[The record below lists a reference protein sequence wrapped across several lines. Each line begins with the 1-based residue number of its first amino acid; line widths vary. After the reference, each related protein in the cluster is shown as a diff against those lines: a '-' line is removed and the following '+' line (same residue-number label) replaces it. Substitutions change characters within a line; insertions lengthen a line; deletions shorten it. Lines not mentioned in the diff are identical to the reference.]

1 VVAAQRVFLQ
11 PSRSCGKIP
20 RLYSLIDSAMALPPK
35 RPSRKPATPVKAAAM
50 KSDANKGQLHPR
62 NRHQGRY
69 DFPALIKTSPEL
81 AAFVIINPYGKE
93 SIDFA
98 NPAAVKVFNRALLKQ
113 FYGINHWDI
122 PADYLC
128 PPIPG
133 RADYLHYLADLLAA
147 DNAGKIPR
155 GARVRALDIGVGAN
169 CIYPLLGHREYA
181 WQFLGSDIA
190 ASAIASAQAI
200 VRSNPGLSEAITLR
214 QQPDSAH
221 IFQGLLLS
229 DERFDLTLCN
239 PPFHASAEEA
249 SSGSKRKW
257 KNLGKLDPKRKL
269 PVLNFGGQAAELW
282 CQGGE
287 AAFVSRLV
295 KESAQV
301 GQQVLWFSSLISK
314 ASNLPGVYS
323 ALKQA
328 GALQVKTVEMA
339 QGQKQSRFVAWTF
352 QTPEQQ
358 QAWRKTRWS

>member
-1 VVAAQRVFLQ
+1 M
-11 PSRSCGKIP
+11 S
-20 RLYSLIDSAMALPPK
+20 LPPK
-35 RPSRKPATPVKAAAM
+35 RPKRQPAARPAAPKP
-50 KSDANKGQLHPR
+50 DASKEQLHPR

-113 FYGINHWDI
+113 FYGIQHWDI

-147 DNAGKIPR
+147 GNGGEIPR
-155 GARVRALDIGVGAN
+155 GGNVRALDIGVGAN

-181 WQFLGSDIA
+181 WHFVGSDIA
-190 ASAIASAQAI
+190 TSAIASAKAI
-200 VRSNPGLSEAITLR
+200 VQANPGLSAAIELR
-214 QQPDSAH
+214 QQTDSAH
-221 IFQGLLLS
+221 IFKGLINS
-229 DERFDLTLCN
+229 SERFDLTLCN

-257 KNLGKLDPKRKL
+257 RNLGKLDPKRTL

-282 CQGGE
+282 CKGGE
-287 AAFVSRLV
+287 AAFVSQLIR
-295 KESAQV
+295 ESAEV

-314 ASNLPGVYS
+314 AGNLPGVYS
-323 ALKQA
+323 TLKKA
-328 GALQVKTVEMA
+328 GALHVHTVEMA

-358 QAWRKTRWS
+358 QNWRKARWQ

>member
-1 VVAAQRVFLQ
+1 M
-11 PSRSCGKIP
+11 S
-20 RLYSLIDSAMALPPK
+20 LPPK
-35 RPSRKPATPVKAAAM
+35 RPSRKPAAPRPAAS
-50 KSDANKGQLHPR
+50 KPDAAKGQLHPR

-113 FYGINHWDI
+113 HYGITHWDI

-133 RADYLHYLADLLAA
+133 RADYLHYLADLLASS
-147 DNAGKIPR
+147 NAGKVPS
-155 GARVRALDIGVGAN
+155 GAQVRVLDIGVGAN

-190 ASAIASAQAI
+190 ASAIASANAI
-200 VRSNPGLSEAITLR
+200 LQVNPGLSEAIELR
-214 QQPDSAH
+214 LQTDSTQ
-221 IFQGLLLS
+221 ILQGLLRS

-257 KNLGKLDPKRKL
+257 RNLGKLDPKRKL

-287 AAFVSRLV
+287 AAFVSRLI
-295 KESAQV
+295 KESALHA
-301 GQQVLWFSSLISK
+301 QQVLWFSSLISK
-314 ASNLPGVYS
+314 AGNLPGVYS
-323 ALKQA
+323 ALKKA
-328 GALQVKTVEMA
+328 GALHVHTVEMA

-352 QTPEQQ
+352 LTPEQQ
-358 QAWRKTRWS
+358 QNWRKERWT

>member
-1 VVAAQRVFLQ
+1 M
-11 PSRSCGKIP
+11 P
-20 RLYSLIDSAMALPPK
+20 RFTPADSASMSTPTQ
-35 RPSRKPATPVKAAAM
+35 RPSRKPTAPRPAPVKADAA
-50 KSDANKGQLHPR
+50 KGQLHPR

-69 DFPALIKTSPEL
+69 DFPALIKASPEL

-113 FYGINHWDI
+113 FYGIEHWDI
-122 PADYLC
+122 PPDYLC

-133 RADYLHYLADLLAA
+133 RADYLHYLADLLASG
-147 DNAGKIPR
+147 NGGEIPR

-169 CIYPLLGHREYA
+169 CIYPLLGNREYG
-181 WQFLGSDIA
+181 WQFLGADIA
-190 ASAIASAQAI
+190 ASAIAAAKTIVQA
-200 VRSNPGLSEAITLR
+200 NPGLAGAIELRR
-214 QQPDSAH
+214 QQNPVH
-221 IFQGLLLS
+221 IFQGLLQG

-257 KNLGKLDPKRKL
+257 RNLGKLDPKRKL
-269 PVLNFGGQAAELW
+269 PLLNFGGQAAELW

-287 AAFVSRLV
+287 AAFVARLIR
-295 KESAQV
+295 ESAQHAR
-301 GQQVLWFSSLISK
+301 QVFWFSSLISK

-328 GALQVKTVEMA
+328 GALDVRTVEMA

-352 QTPEQQ
+352 LTPQQ
-358 QAWRKTRWS
+358 RQDWRQERWK

>member
-1 VVAAQRVFLQ
+1 M
-11 PSRSCGKIP
+11 S
-20 RLYSLIDSAMALPPK
+20 LPPK
-35 RPSRKPATPVKAAAM
+35 RPNRKPSPATGKPAAG
-50 KSDANKGQLHPR
+50 KPDAAKGQLHPR

-69 DFPALIKTSPEL
+69 DFPALIKASPEL
-81 AAFVIINPYGKE
+81 AAFVIINPYSNE

-113 FYGINHWDI
+113 FYGISHWDI

-133 RADYLHYLADLLAA
+133 RADYLHYLADLLA
-147 DNAGKIPR
+147 NSNGGEIPR
-155 GARVRALDIGVGAN
+155 GAKVRALDIGVGAN
-169 CIYPLLGHREYA
+169 CIYPLLGNREYA

-190 ASAIASAQAI
+190 ASAIASAKAI
-200 VRSNPGLSEAITLR
+200 VQSNPGLSEAIELR
-214 QQPDSAH
+214 QQRDSAH
-221 IFQGLLLS
+221 IFQGLLQS

-257 KNLGKLDPKRKL
+257 RNLGKLDPKRKL

-282 CQGGE
+282 CKGGE
-287 AAFVSRLV
+287 AAFVSQLI
-295 KESAQV
+295 KESVAV

-314 ASNLPGVYS
+314 AGNLPGVYS
-323 ALKQA
+323 ELKKV
-328 GALQVKTVEMA
+328 GALQVQTVEMA

-352 QTPEQQ
+352 QTAEQQ
-358 QAWRKTRWS
+358 QAWRTARWS

>member
-1 VVAAQRVFLQ
+1 M
-11 PSRSCGKIP
+11 S
-20 RLYSLIDSAMALPPK
+20 LPPK
-35 RPSRKPATPVKAAAM
+35 RPSRKPAAPRSAPVKSNAGMPAAGTPAAGTP
-50 KSDANKGQLHPR
+50 DANKGQLHPR

-69 DFPALIKTSPEL
+69 DFPALIKASPEL
-81 AAFVIINPYGKE
+81 AAFVIINPYGNE

-113 FYGINHWDI
+113 FYGIAHWDI

-133 RADYLHYLADLLAA
+133 RADYLHYLADLLASS
-147 DNAGKIPR
+147 NGGEIPR
-155 GARVRALDIGVGAN
+155 GAKVRALDVGVGAN

-181 WQFLGSDIA
+181 WQFLGSDSA
-190 ASAIASAQAI
+190 AEAITSAMAI
-200 VRSNPGLSEAITLR
+200 VQANPGLSDAIALR
-214 QQPDSAH
+214 QQTDATH
-221 IFQGLLLS
+221 IFQGLLNS
-229 DERFDLTLCN
+229 AERFDLTLCN

-257 KNLGKLDPKRKL
+257 RNLGKLDPKRKL

-282 CQGGE
+282 CTGGE
-287 AAFVSRLV
+287 AAFVSRLI

-314 ASNLPGVYS
+314 ASNLPLVYA
-323 ALKQA
+323 ALKQV

-358 QAWRKTRWS
+358 KSWRQARWQDSAGKT

>member
-1 VVAAQRVFLQ
+1 M
-11 PSRSCGKIP
+11 S
-20 RLYSLIDSAMALPPK
+20 LPPI
-35 RPSRKPATPVKAAAM
+35 RPSRKPAAPRPAPSKSAAGKHNAGTPAAGAP
-50 KSDANKGQLHPR
+50 DANKGQLHPR

-69 DFPALIKTSPEL
+69 DFPALITASPEL
-81 AAFVIINPYGKE
+81 AAFVIINPYGNE

-113 FYGINHWDI
+113 FYGINQWDI

-147 DNAGKIPR
+147 NNGGVIPR
-155 GARVRALDIGVGAN
+155 GSNVRALDIGVGAN
-169 CIYPLLGHREYA
+169 CIYPLLGNREYA
-181 WQFLGSDIA
+181 WQFLGSDSA
-190 ASAIASAQAI
+190 AEAITSAKAI
-200 VRSNPGLSEAITLR
+200 VQANPGLCDAIALR
-214 QQPDSAH
+214 QQTDATH
-221 IFQGLLLS
+221 IFQGLLHAE
-229 DERFDLTLCN
+229 ERFDLTLCN

-257 KNLGKLDPKRKL
+257 RNLGKLDPKRKL

-282 CQGGE
+282 CRGGE
-287 AAFVSRLV
+287 AAFVSQLI
-295 KESAQV
+295 KESVPV
-301 GQQVLWFSSLISK
+301 GPQVLWFSSLISK
-314 ASNLPGVYS
+314 ASNLPMVYS
-323 ALKQA
+323 ELKAA

-358 QAWRKTRWS
+358 KRWRQERWKDSTRKP

>member
-1 VVAAQRVFLQ
+1 M
-11 PSRSCGKIP
+11 S
-20 RLYSLIDSAMALPPK
+20 LPPK
-35 RPSRKPATPVKAAAM
+35 RPSRKPTAPRSAPVKSDAGKPDAGMPAAGM
-50 KSDANKGQLHPR
+50 PDANKGQLHPR

-69 DFPALIKTSPEL
+69 DFPALIKASAEL
-81 AAFVIINPYGKE
+81 AAFVIINPYGNE

-113 FYGINHWDI
+113 FYGINQWDI

-147 DNAGKIPR
+147 GNGGEVPR
-155 GARVRALDIGVGAN
+155 GAKVRALDVGVGAN

-181 WQFLGSDIA
+181 WQFLGSDSA
-190 ASAIASAQAI
+190 AEAITSAKAI
-200 VRSNPGLSEAITLR
+200 VQANPGLCDAIALR
-214 QQPDSAH
+214 QQTDATH
-221 IFQGLLLS
+221 IFQGLLHAE
-229 DERFDLTLCN
+229 ERFDLTLCN

-257 KNLGKLDPKRKL
+257 RNLGKLDPKRKL

-282 CQGGE
+282 CTGGE
-287 AAFVSRLV
+287 AAFVSRLI
-295 KESAQV
+295 KESTQV
-301 GQQVLWFSSLISK
+301 SQQVLWFSSLISK
-314 ASNLPGVYS
+314 ASNLPLVYA
-323 ALKQA
+323 ALKQV

-358 QAWRKTRWS
+358 KSWRKARWS

>member
-1 VVAAQRVFLQ
+1 M
-11 PSRSCGKIP
+11 S
-20 RLYSLIDSAMALPPK
+20 LPPK
-35 RPSRKPATPVKAAAM
+35 RPSRKPTAPRPAPSQTSTGKPGTA
-50 KSDANKGQLHPR
+50 KGQLHPR

-69 DFPALIKTSPEL
+69 DFPALIQASPEL
-81 AAFVIINPYGKE
+81 GAFVIINPYGNE

-98 NPAAVKVFNRALLKQ
+98 NPTAVKVFNRALLKQ
-113 FYGINHWDI
+113 FYGIAHWDI

-147 DNAGKIPR
+147 GNGGEIPR
-155 GARVRALDIGVGAN
+155 GAKVRALDIGVGAN
-169 CIYPLLGHREYA
+169 CIYPLLGNREYA

-190 ASAIASAQAI
+190 DSAIASAKTI
-200 VRSNPGLSEAITLR
+200 VQSNPGLDEAIELR
-214 QQPDSAH
+214 LQRDSTH
-221 IFQGLLLS
+221 IFQGLLNA

-239 PPFHASAEEA
+239 PPFHASAQEA
-249 SSGSKRKW
+249 SSGSTRKW
-257 KNLGKLDPKRKL
+257 RNLGKLDPQRKL

-287 AAFVSRLV
+287 AAFVSRLIE
-295 KESAQV
+295 ESATV

-314 ASNLPGVYS
+314 VGNLPGVYS
-323 ALKQA
+323 ALKKA

-358 QAWRKTRWS
+358 RNWRQTRWQ

>member
-1 VVAAQRVFLQ
+1 M
-11 PSRSCGKIP
+11 S
-20 RLYSLIDSAMALPPK
+20 LPPK
-35 RPSRKPATPVKAAAM
+35 RPSRKPSPAPSKPAAA
-50 KSDANKGQLHPR
+50 KPDATKGQLHPR

-69 DFPALIKTSPEL
+69 DFPALIKASPEL
-81 AAFVIINPYGKE
+81 ATFVIVNPYGNE

-113 FYGINHWDI
+113 FYGIAHWDI

-133 RADYLHYLADLLAA
+133 RADYLHYLADLLASS
-147 DNAGKIPR
+147 NGGEIPR
-155 GARVRALDIGVGAN
+155 GAKVRALDIGVGAN
-169 CIYPLLGHREYA
+169 CIYPLLGNREYA

-190 ASAIASAQAI
+190 ASAIASAKTIVQA
-200 VRSNPGLSEAITLR
+200 NLGLSEAIELR
-214 QQPDSAH
+214 QQSDSTH
-221 IFQGLLLS
+221 IFQGLLQR

-257 KNLGKLDPKRKL
+257 RNLGKLDPKRKL
-269 PVLNFGGQAAELW
+269 PLLNFGGQAAELW

-287 AAFVSRLV
+287 AAFVARLIA
-295 KESAQV
+295 ESAQV

-314 ASNLPGVYS
+314 AGNLAGVYS
-323 ALKQA
+323 ALNKA
-328 GALQVKTVEMA
+328 GALEVRTVEMA

-358 QAWRKTRWS
+358 HSWRTARWS